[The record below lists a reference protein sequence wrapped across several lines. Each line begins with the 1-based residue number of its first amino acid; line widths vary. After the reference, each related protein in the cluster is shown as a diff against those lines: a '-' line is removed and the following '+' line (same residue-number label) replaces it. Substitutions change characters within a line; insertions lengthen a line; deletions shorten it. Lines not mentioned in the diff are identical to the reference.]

1 MIQGIFDAITSI
13 VNAFVGVLTNLFEK
27 VVALIWTPGA
37 GNDPGSLTV
46 VGTLLLIALGTGLVM
61 WGFYFIRSLIRVRR
75 G

>member
-27 VVALIWTPGA
+27 VVALIWTPGT